1 MPNHEP
7 DSHNNQVTL
16 PMVAILT
23 LIFSLIALSYLT
35 LDRSKLEK
43 SVFEEHN
50 RAIANMGEDIRAIRT
65 LIGQHPVVPL
75 SPGPQK

>member
-1 MPNHEP
+1 MSDYEP
-7 DSHNNQVTL
+7 DLNNNQVTL

-50 RAIANMGEDIRAIRT
+50 RAIASMSEDIRAIRSS
-65 LIGQHPVVPL
+65 IDQHPSRPQP
-75 SPGPQK
+75 PGR